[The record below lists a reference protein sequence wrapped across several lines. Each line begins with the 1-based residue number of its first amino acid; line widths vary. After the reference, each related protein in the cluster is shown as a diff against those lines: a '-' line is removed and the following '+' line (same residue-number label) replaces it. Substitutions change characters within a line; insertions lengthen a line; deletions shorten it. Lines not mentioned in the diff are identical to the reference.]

1 MSRAAGVR
9 VGIDIGGTFIKFGL
23 LRRGKVLSSYQVAT
37 PRRSTPAVLQK
48 LLIRQ
53 VHRLAQRSSAT
64 IQGVGIGIPGLV
76 EYPAGVVR
84 SCVNLKGWASV
95 PLRGLLE
102 RQLHLPVRVD
112 NDVNA
117 MTLAEWT
124 YGAGRGV
131 SNLVCLTLGTGVG
144 GGLVLDG
151 KMYRGAFGCAGEL
164 GHIPL
169 AEDGPRCPCGG
180 RGCLEQY
187 VGNRPIIQWV
197 RQQLRQGVKSKIQK
211 LVDGHL
217 NRLEPQII
225 DQACRLNDRL
235 GIETWR
241 RTGFFLGLALAGVVN
256 LLNPD
261 RIVIGGGLAKAGPW
275 IFEPLRATLRARAMP
290 GVGGVPVVPAR
301 LGGSA
306 GLIGA
311 SLLVEDPS

>member
-1 MSRAAGVR
+1 MNRAAGVR
-9 VGIDIGGTFIKFGL
+9 VGIDIGGTFIKYGL
-23 LRRGKVLSSYQVAT
+23 LRHGKILTSYQVAT
-37 PRRSTPAVLQK
+37 PERSTPAVLQK
-48 LLIRQ
+48 LLIQQ
-53 VHRLAQRSSAT
+53 VHRLAHHTSAK

-84 SCVNLKGWASV
+84 SCVNLKGWVSV

-151 KMYRGAFGCAGEL
+151 KMYRGAIGAAGEV

-187 VGNRPIIQWV
+187 VGNRQIIRWV
-197 RQQLRQGVKSKIQK
+197 RQQLRRRIKSRIPK
-211 LVDGHL
+211 LVEGRLD
-217 NRLEPQII
+217 RLEPQII

-235 GIETWR
+235 GIEAWR

-261 RIVIGGGLAKAGPW
+261 RIVIGGGVAKAGRW
-275 IFEPLRATLRARAMP
+275 IFEPLRATLRTRAMR
-290 GVGGVPVVPAR
+290 GVGHVPVVPAR

-311 SLLVEDPS
+311 SLLLEDSS